1 MCAACPRAEKPCLQK
16 LQRAAATR
24 AGRWP
29 AWESH
34 SLLQLKAIPGW
45 RLSSAQCERSRL
57 AVGQARQKSHDV
69 PIYRASQAL
78 GTKAQVVL

>member
-1 MCAACPRAEKPCLQK
+1 MCAACPRAEKPRLQK
-16 LQRAAATR
+16 RQWAAAVTR

-45 RLSSAQCERSRL
+45 RLSSAQCERGRL
-57 AVGQARQKSHDV
+57 AVGQARCAD
-69 PIYRASQAL
+69 L
-78 GTKAQVVL
+78 